1 MCNLVKD
8 YASKLQGKLSE
19 GEQVREELGAVK
31 EKQME
36 EMQVHYYNF
45 LVILGIKICVFVLLV
60 LAYFCI
66 RTTPHQD
73 NSPPYMY
80 WS

>member
-31 EKQME
+31 EKQIE
-36 EMQVHYYNF
+36 EMQVHY
-45 LVILGIKICVFVLLV
+45 
-60 LAYFCI
+60 
-66 RTTPHQD
+66 
-73 NSPPYMY
+73 
-80 WS
+80 